1 MRFLFL
7 LFFLFATESFA
18 KDLCDLL
25 ELSNCGSITRLS
37 RRSSLQSLPGTSTAA
52 SINPATVSFDKGL
65 GIETM
70 YVSGNPLQ
78 FSLAGGTGKVG
89 AAVIS
94 TSVENGFFG
103 NRTVELDGVYGNRL
117 NKKKIYKSEKIT
129 LATALKL
136 YRKKNFA
143 LDLGVIVKRHSEIKK
158 FNPGAGLSATLGPLT
173 FGASIYQDDF
183 QLKQNDVFQY
193 PTGTVY
199 DTVVTDET
207 YTEKFTVTTLSGG
220 LRLWACS
227 VDGGLIKTKY
237 RYYEEAST
245 TQILAGSCIYK
256 KLRVMLATRTDK
268 SNALKYIDDQ
278 LATAETDAQTFW
290 GIQGAFGKHLI
301 LGVSYNYF
309 MLDEYSLNASVFF

>member
-1 MRFLFL
+1 MRFL
-7 LFFLFATESFA
+7 LFISFFIAQESFA

-25 ELSNCGSITRLS
+25 ELKNCGSITRLS
-37 RRSSLQSLPGTSTAA
+37 RRSSLQSLPGTGTSA

-65 GIETM
+65 GIEAM

-103 NRTVELDGVYGNRL
+103 NRTVELDGVYGNRI
-117 NKKKIYKSEKIT
+117 NKKKIYKSDKLT

-173 FGASIYQDDF
+173 LGASIYQDDF
-183 QLKQNDVFQY
+183 QLKLTDVFQY

-199 DTVVTDET
+199 DTVITDET
-207 YTEKFTVTTLSGG
+207 YSEKFTVTTLSAG

-227 VDGGLIKTKY
+227 IDGGVIKTKY
-237 RYYEEAST
+237 KYYDDAST
-245 TQILAGSCIYK
+245 TQVLAGSCIYK
-256 KLRVMLATRTDK
+256 KLRVMLATRTEK
-268 SNALKYIDDQ
+268 SNALKYINDQ
-278 LATAETDAQTFW
+278 LAVAETETNTFW

-309 MLDEYSLNASVFF
+309 LLDEYSLNASVFF